1 MTKLNTLIIGIITM
15 SLFSCSEKE
24 NEDTPWKDYPSI
36 FNHINANINSIG
48 KLTEN
53 GNELPDEDRRF
64 EDGSLR
70 WVSGGM
76 DGAFGHL
83 GGENQK
89 IIDEVAEL
97 TKKISTGGKLSD
109 KIALYNIV
117 VEDNLMDFIDPT
129 LEKIVELNIYPDP
142 YLHSWAKWL
151 AFESPDRGAV
161 KFGIA
166 LLGLIRDKNDLDKL
180 KILGK
185 HEEFTLYVAV
195 AISNT
200 LENAEE
206 HLWELAKYVDG
217 WGRIHLV
224 ERLSETNDPNIKHW
238 MITEGYKNT
247 IMYEYL
253 ALICAVTG
261 DLKFE
266 LLKANP
272 SPEII
277 QAAGEIIGALISGGP
292 AEDINSYK
300 DAGDV
305 VKLYLE
311 HSLGKDNSL
320 NQFLILNSIKNY
332 ASNQETNWN
341 ELSSNGWTDDLRA
354 NLLIDLHKEL
364 SDPKWFNIVNKKL
377 NTTDDREFWEVDKA
391 AEILGIDM
399 WDVHWKRLNENPTES
414 TLWYN
419 VMKLANNGR
428 IDLILNLATEKIP
441 LNQISTGAQ
450 DNLGLGEEYKL
461 HSCIDFIIQDLDKY
475 PGKGEKLI
483 LASLKSPVTRNRN
496 MAIKALTAWGKE
508 WIKKEIKLAI
518 IGAEKVET
526 NIETK
531 KNLQE
536 LLK

>member
-1 MTKLNTLIIGIITM
+1 MTKLNTLIIGIIIM

-36 FNHINANINSIG
+36 FEHISANINSIG
-48 KLTEN
+48 KLTEK
-53 GNELPDEDRRF
+53 GDKLPDEDRRF

-166 LLGLIRDKNDLDKL
+166 LLGLIRDKNDSDKL

-217 WGRIHLV
+217 WGRIQLV

-364 SDPKWFNIVNKKL
+364 SDTKWFNIVNKKL
-377 NTTDDREFWEVDKA
+377 NTTDDREFWEVDKT

-399 WDVHWKRLNENPTES
+399 WDVHWRRLNENPTES

-483 LASLKSPVTRNRN
+483 LGSLKSPVTRNRN

-508 WIKKEIKLAI
+508 WIKKDIKLAI
-518 IGAEKVET
+518 IGAEKVEP